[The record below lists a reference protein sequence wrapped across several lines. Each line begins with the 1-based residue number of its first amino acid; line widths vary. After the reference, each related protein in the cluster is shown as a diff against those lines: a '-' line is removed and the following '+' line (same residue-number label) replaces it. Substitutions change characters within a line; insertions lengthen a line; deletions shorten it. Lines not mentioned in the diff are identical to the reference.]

1 MIRRPPSPIY
11 SRDINRLRERQART
25 EYERRIESYLSE
37 ARMQLNRIYRR
48 ENEINRE
55 IGNVIRLSKFLNSVL
70 ISFDLNHE
78 NVKYLL
84 NHDQ

>member
-25 EYERRIESYLSE
+25 EYERRIELYLSE

-55 IGNVIRLSKFLNSVL
+55 IGNVIRLSKFLIFFILQL
-70 ISFDLNHE
+70 ISFKKPKKL
-78 NVKYLL
+78 
-84 NHDQ
+84 

>member
-55 IGNVIRLSKFLNSVL
+55 IGNVIRLSKFLIFFILQL
-70 ISFDLNHE
+70 ISFKKPKKL
-78 NVKYLL
+78 
-84 NHDQ
+84 